1 MNRRNLEQIFHQY
14 IDKFEF
20 INSGGR
26 DEYYKWQV
34 CNKFPSLI
42 KKLLR
47 QVMKSFILYFSS

>member
-34 CNKFPSLI
+34 CNKFPSLM
-42 KKLLR
+42 KKALTASNEEFHTVL
-47 QVMKSFILYFSS
+47 